1 MKKYLIFWVSLA
13 LWSAAVQADTIRA
26 AVNGMV
32 CAFCA
37 QGIEKNLQ
45 STGKTKDIF
54 ISLKQKV
61 IAAELKE
68 GQTLT
73 HDDFKALVQD
83 SGYTVTK
90 IETVK
95 LSANDIRNATK
106 K

>member
-1 MKKYLIFWVSLA
+1 MMNKLLFVMATIALIP
-13 LWSAAVQADTIRA
+13 AAQSDTIKA
-26 AVNGMV
+26 SVNGMV

-45 STGKTKDIF
+45 ATGKTKDIF
-54 ISLKQKV
+54 VSLKQKV

-68 GQTLT
+68 GEKIS
-73 HDDFKALVQD
+73 HEDFKALVSD

-95 LSANDIRNATK
+95 LSANEIRAATK
-106 K
+106 R